1 MSDWIIKLRSRKS
14 LVAALFFLLLALIFL
29 NKTLLPPAGQILGGH
44 DLRGYYYPF
53 IVAVR
58 EGLRGGGL
66 PFWTPNLFNGLPLL
80 SDPQIGTF
88 YPPTWLSFILP
99 PNIGLSWYM
108 LFHIW
113 LAAFGMYAYVRYKG
127 GDWLPAL
134 LSGITFAFS
143 GLLAG
148 RLWAGHTIVYAMY
161 AWIPWLLLA
170 LAWSVNTGTWWSAI
184 LAGVPLG
191 LAILSGHVPS
201 ILYAGLIWAS
211 FVVYLLWT
219 ERERRRLVLRQGLL
233 MALVGLGLAAVQLF
247 AFIQFSLE
255 SQRISLADY
264 DFATDYSLPPAHL
277 VTLVV
282 PEFFGEPTRIGYWSV
297 PTFEELTYYAGLLAL
312 LSLVLAFKKPTRLT
326 WFYLILMVAGLWLA
340 LGRYGGLYKV
350 FYDLFPPFR
359 LVRAPGR
366 AAILYLFAV
375 TALLGHSLSQ
385 WRRVPLEER
394 TQSLAPLLRWT
405 LAVIFVTGIAAIAAN
420 GAMFMAVHPT
430 DTSGRLWHQIN
441 GYVFGLIFLLLSGAL
456 LWSYLAERK
465 IAQIGG
471 WMVAVL
477 LILLVVTDMWQFAY
491 KFVRV
496 EPAGPEQFWV
506 DTREIVGDTESRL
519 LPWGVDLFSQNGPLQ
534 VGLNS
539 VFGYIALAPGALTAL
554 AASVPDPRSTA
565 YDVLGVEYVASPAPL
580 DQYTGGDQAISL
592 VDQRGGSWV
601 YRRPS
606 PMSLVRLIYAAEII
620 KDDQAAI
627 GRLHQAEFDPT
638 STALLNK
645 EPGCQLGPPPTEPGT
660 AEIIVAEPGFWQ
672 IRTDSSEPGMLV
684 LAESDYPG
692 WQATVDGREAET
704 LTAYTT
710 IKAVCVPAGMHVVEW
725 EFVPKVFMA
734 GGLVTFI
741 AVILVSIA
749 CVFAIL
755 NRRAVAAQANR
766 PTKEIEFTDQ

>member
-1 MSDWIIKLRSRKS
+1 MEQLRSRKS
-14 LVAALFFLLLALIFL
+14 LVAALFFLLLALVFL

-44 DLRGYYYPF
+44 DLRSYYYPF

-58 EGLRGGGL
+58 EGLRSGGL
-66 PFWTPNLFNGLPLL
+66 PFWTPYLFNGLPLL

-88 YPPTWLSFILP
+88 YPPTWLSLILP
-99 PNIGLSWYM
+99 TNIGLSWYM

-113 LAAFGMYAYVRYKG
+113 LAAFGMYAFVRYMG

-161 AWIPWLLLA
+161 AWIPWLLLT
-170 LAWSVNTGTWWSAI
+170 LAWSINTGTWWSAI

-211 FVVYLLWT
+211 FAAYLLWT
-219 ERERRRLVLRQGLL
+219 KREQRRLVVRQAFL
-233 MALVGLGLAAVQLF
+233 MTLVGLGLAAVQLF
-247 AFIQFSLE
+247 AFVQFSLA
-255 SQRISLADY
+255 SQRVSLADF

-312 LSLVLAFKKPTRLT
+312 LSLVLALKKPTRLT
-326 WFYLILMVAGLWLA
+326 WFYLILMVGGLWLA

-350 FYDLFPPFR
+350 FYDLLPPFR

-375 TALLGHSLSQ
+375 TALLGHNLSQ
-385 WRRVPLEER
+385 WRRVPLGER
-394 TQSLAPLLRWT
+394 AQNLAPLLRWT
-405 LAVIFVTGIAAIAAN
+405 LALIFVAGIAAIAAN
-420 GAMFMAVHPT
+420 GATFMAIHPT
-430 DTSGRLWHQIN
+430 ETSGRLWHQIN

-465 IAQIGG
+465 IGPFG
-471 WMVAVL
+471 SRLVAAL
-477 LILLVVTDMWQFAY
+477 LILLVVVDMWQFAY

-496 EPAGPEQFWV
+496 EPAGPDQFWV
-506 DTREIVGDTESRL
+506 DTREIVGDTDSRI

-534 VGLNS
+534 VGLHS
-539 VFGYIALAPGALTAL
+539 VFGYVALAPAAQTAL

-565 YDVLGVEYVASPAPL
+565 YDVLAVEYVASPAPL

-592 VDQRGGSWV
+592 VGQRSGTWV

-606 PMSLVRLIYAAEII
+606 PMPLARLTYAAEII
-620 KDDQAAI
+620 NDDQVAI
-627 GRLHQAEFDPT
+627 GRLHQSEFNPT
-638 STALLNK
+638 STALLKK
-645 EPGCQLGPPPTEPGT
+645 EPACQLGPAPTEPGS
-660 AEIIVAEPGFWQ
+660 AEIIVAEPGFWR
-672 IRTDSSEPGMLV
+672 IRTDSSEPGLLV

-692 WQATVDGREAET
+692 WQATVDGQLAET

-710 IKAVCVPAGMHVVEW
+710 IKAVCVPAGVHVVEW

-734 GGLVTFI
+734 GGLITSI
-741 AVILVSIA
+741 TLLLVAISG
-749 CVFAIL
+749 VFAIL
-755 NRRAVAAQANR
+755 NRRAVAAQADQL
-766 PTKEIEFTDQ
+766 TKQVEIADQ